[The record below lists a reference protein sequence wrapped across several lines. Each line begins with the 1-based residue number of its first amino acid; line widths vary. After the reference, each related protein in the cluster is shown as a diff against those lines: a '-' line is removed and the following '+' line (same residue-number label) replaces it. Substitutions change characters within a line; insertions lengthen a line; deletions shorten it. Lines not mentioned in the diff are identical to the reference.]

1 MFAVF
6 IPRKSNFFTA
16 LLLDLNILVF
26 ILMSLYG
33 ASLMNPS
40 ADNLLAWGANY
51 KPLTLAG
58 EGWRLLTSC
67 FVHIG
72 VMHLLMNMYALL
84 YIGYVLE
91 PILGNIRF
99 ISAYIMTGLLASL
112 NSLWWHDLSVSAGAS
127 GAIFGLYGVFLA
139 LLTTSIVEK
148 STRKPLFISIAIFI
162 IYNLMN
168 GLKEGVD
175 NAAHIGGIL
184 SGIVIGYAFLPTLR
198 NKTSKFFNTGIL
210 ILLLTSTLILTAVA
224 LKRIPNYIGKYDY
237 IMMQT
242 FKNDSIALSIY
253 DIADS
258 MSTEE
263 KLIQINNR
271 AITPMQENILL
282 MKQTDTMQLPP
293 AIRYEIQLYKKYY
306 QLRLSSF
313 ILYSKAIAEDT
324 DLYNTQLNTY
334 YHQID
339 SLTKKIH

>member
-1 MFAVF
+1 
-6 IPRKSNFFTA
+6 
-16 LLLDLNILVF
+16 
-26 ILMSLYG
+26 
-33 ASLMNPS
+33 
-40 ADNLLAWGANY
+40 
-51 KPLTLAG
+51 
-58 EGWRLLTSC
+58 
-67 FVHIG
+67 
-72 VMHLLMNMYALL
+72 
-84 YIGYVLE
+84 
-91 PILGNIRF
+91 
-99 ISAYIMTGLLASL
+99 
-112 NSLWWHDLSVSAGAS
+112 
-127 GAIFGLYGVFLA
+127 
-139 LLTTSIVEK
+139 
-148 STRKPLFISIAIFI
+148 
-162 IYNLMN
+162 MN

-253 DIADS
+253 DMADS

-263 KLIQINNR
+263 KLIQIKNR

-282 MKQTDTMQLPP
+282 MQQTDTMQLPP